1 MIDMIETLNATATD
15 LTTLPPAD
23 RAALV
28 LNSTKT
34 EADLKQ
40 LAESLKAITLVNS
53 PAGRDQ
59 AHALAMTARTAR
71 TTIEKLGKAARDD
84 ATKFS
89 KAVIAEEDRLIEIIQ
104 PEETRVLG
112 LRNAW
117 DAAEAARKEAEA
129 QKERDRIAAHQAV
142 IERIKSMPGLAR
154 EARTSAMALQ
164 MLEKLCAIDTKGLE
178 EFADAAHA
186 AKLAADEQINDI
198 IEAKQA
204 AEAEQ
209 ARIKAE
215 QEAEAARLAEERQRM
230 EAERAEAARVAA
242 EREAELLAMQA
253 KMKAQQEE
261 LDRRAAEMA
270 QQAAGLEARKQAEA
284 ANAWKPAVT
293 QAEVK
298 ALADDPRDALAQIM
312 GDATVGGTGI
322 GQMSGGAITRL
333 DPSTIYAEP
342 VIVQQPATVD
352 EMHAIG
358 NGIMYGKD
366 PEFPPAP
373 TAMDLAHA
381 IANVQ
386 GVPVSVAVSW
396 LAERSDEFN
405 YLNGFTA
412 EYLNQITKVTP

>member
-1 MIDMIETLNATATD
+1 MLEMIEAPEAPTTD
-15 LTTLPPAD
+15 ITTLPPAD

-53 PAGRDQ
+53 PAGREQ

-117 DAAEAARKEAEA
+117 DAAEAARKEAEL

-142 IERIKSMPGLAR
+142 IDRIKSMPGLAR
-154 EARTSAMALQ
+154 EARTGAMALQ
-164 MLEKLCAIDTKGLE
+164 MLEKLTAIDTKGLE
-178 EFADAAHA
+178 EFADAANA

-215 QEAEAARLAEERQRM
+215 QEEAARRLAEQQ
-230 EAERAEAARVAA
+230 
-242 EREAELLAMQA
+242 AELLAMQA

-261 LDRRAAEMA
+261 LDRQAAAMA
-270 QQAAGLEARKQAEA
+270 QQAAELNARKQAEA
-284 ANAWKPAVT
+284 NRLQPVVT
-293 QAEVK
+293 QAEVA
-298 ALADDPRDALAQIM
+298 ALAEDPREALAQIM
-312 GDATVGGTGI
+312 HSGIITTIESSHLAVNLAASPAYTTGI
-322 GQMSGGAITRL
+322 GL
-333 DPSTIYAEP
+333 
-342 VIVQQPATVD
+342 VQQPATVD

-358 NGIMYGKD
+358 NSIMYGQ
-366 PEFPPAP
+366 AIP
-373 TAMDLAHA
+373 TAVDLANT
-381 IANVQ
+381 IAYAQ
-386 GVPVSVAVSW
+386 GVPQETAIEW
-396 LAERSDEFN
+396 LAHRADEFKT
-405 YLNGFTA
+405 LH
-412 EYLNQITKVTP
+412 ESSK

>member
-1 MIDMIETLNATATD
+1 MLDMIEAPEVQTTD
-15 LTTLPPAD
+15 ITTLPPAD

-40 LAESLKAITLVNS
+40 LATSLKAITLVNS
-53 PAGRDQ
+53 PAGREQ
-59 AHALAMTARTAR
+59 AHAMAMTARTAR
-71 TTIEKLGKAARDD
+71 TTIEKAGKAARDD

-89 KAVIAEEDRLIEIIQ
+89 KAVIAEEDRLIALIQ

-117 DAAEAARKEAEA
+117 DAAEAARKEAEV

-142 IERIKSMPGLAR
+142 IDRIKSLPGLAR
-154 EARTSAMALQ
+154 EARTSVMALQ
-164 MLEKLCAIDTKGLE
+164 MLEKLTAIDTKGLE

-261 LDRRAAEMA
+261 LDRQAAEMA
-270 QQAAGLEARKQAEA
+270 KQAAELNARKQAEA
-284 ANAWKPAVT
+284 NRLQPVVT
-293 QAEVK
+293 QAEVT
-298 ALADDPRDALAQIM
+298 ALAADPRDALAQVMAAGPVLSEKPIADESARNFI
-312 GDATVGGTGI
+312 DAVW
-322 GQMSGGAITRL
+322 
-333 DPSTIYAEP
+333 PEP
-342 VIVQQPATVD
+342 VEPTPPVQGLVLAVAEAYDVEPAT
-352 EMHAIG
+352 AIR
-358 NGIMYGKD
+358 
-366 PEFPPAP
+366 
-373 TAMDLAHA
+373 
-381 IANVQ
+381 
-386 GVPVSVAVSW
+386 W
-396 LAERSDEFN
+396 LAERADEFKSMN
-405 YLNGFTA
+405 T
-412 EYLNQITKVTP
+412 ITEVTP

>member
-1 MIDMIETLNATATD
+1 MLDMIEAPEAPTTD
-15 LTTLPPAD
+15 DITTLPPAD
-23 RAALV
+23 RAAIV

-53 PAGRDQ
+53 PAGREQ

-71 TTIEKLGKAARDD
+71 TTIEKAGKAARDD

-89 KAVIAEEDRLIEIIQ
+89 KAIIAEEDRLIEIIQ

-117 DAAEAARKEAEA
+117 DAAEAARKEAEL

-154 EARTSAMALQ
+154 EARTADMANQL
-164 MLEKLCAIDTKGLE
+164 LAKLHAIDTSGLE
-178 EFADAAHA
+178 EFKDAAFVEVMR
-186 AKLAADEQINDI
+186 ADKSI
-198 IEAKQA
+198 IEIIGAKQD

-230 EAERAEAARVAA
+230 EAERAEAARIQA
-242 EREAELLAMQA
+242 EQQAELLAMQA

-261 LDRRAAEMA
+261 LDRQAAELA
-270 QQAAGLEARKQAEA
+270 ARKQAEA
-284 ANAWKPAVT
+284 NRLQPVVT
-293 QAEVK
+293 QAEVA
-298 ALADDPRDALAQIM
+298 ALAADPRDALAQVM
-312 GDATVGGTGI
+312 GDSITGGTGI
-322 GQMSGGAITRL
+322 GQISGGTMTRV

-342 VIVQQPATVD
+342 VIVQQPATMD
-352 EMHAIG
+352 EMHTIG
-358 NGIMYGKD
+358 NGIMYGQ
-366 PEFPPAP
+366 AIP
-373 TAMDLAHA
+373 TAVDLANT
-381 IANVQ
+381 IAYAQ
-386 GVPVSVAVSW
+386 GVEPATAIRW
-396 LAERSDEFN
+396 LAERADEFKSMN
-405 YLNGFTA
+405 TII
-412 EYLNQITKVTP
+412 EVTP

>member
-1 MIDMIETLNATATD
+1 MSEVIDAPTAPTTD

-40 LAESLKAITLVNS
+40 LATSLKAITLVNS
-53 PAGRDQ
+53 PAGREQ

-89 KAVIAEEDRLIEIIQ
+89 KAVIAEEDRLIALIQ

-117 DAAEAARKEAEA
+117 DAAEAARKEAEL

-154 EARTSAMALQ
+154 EARTADMASQLLAK
-164 MLEKLCAIDTKGLE
+164 MHAIDIDGLE
-178 EFADAAHA
+178 EFKDAAV
-186 AKLAADEQINDI
+186 LELMRADKSI
-198 IEAKQA
+198 IEIIGAKQA

-270 QQAAGLEARKQAEA
+270 LQAAELEARKASEVMLSEV
-284 ANAWKPAVT
+284 PATV
-293 QAEVK
+293 
-298 ALADDPRDALAQIM
+298 LADALVTVLCEDPRDALAQVM
-312 GDATVGGTGI
+312 AGTP
-322 GQMSGGAITRL
+322 Q
-333 DPSTIYAEP
+333 PVEQEP
-342 VIVQQPATVD
+342 ALIQQPATVD
-352 EMHAIG
+352 EMHDIG
-358 NGIMYGKD
+358 NSIMHGQ
-366 PEFPPAP
+366 ATP
-373 TAMDLAHA
+373 TAVDLANT

>member
-1 MIDMIETLNATATD
+1 MSEVLDAPPTTD
-15 LTTLPPAD
+15 IANLPPAD
-23 RAALV
+23 RATIV

-53 PAGRDQ
+53 PAGREQ

-71 TTIEKLGKAARDD
+71 TTIEKAGKAARDD

-142 IERIKSMPGLAR
+142 IDRIKSMPGLAR
-154 EARTSAMALQ
+154 EARTADMAMSL
-164 MLEKLCAIDTKGLE
+164 MSKLHEIDTFNNALE
-178 EFADAAHA
+178 EFTDAAHA
-186 AKLAADEQINDI
+186 AKIAATEQLDAI
-198 IEAKQA
+198 IDDKQA

-242 EREAELLAMQA
+242 EQQAELAAMQA
-253 KMKAQQEE
+253 KMKAQQDE
-261 LDRRAAEMA
+261 LDRQAAAMA
-270 QQAAGLEARKQAEA
+270 QQAAELEARMAEAEQVVFAQAEIATLA
-284 ANAWKPAVT
+284 AA
-293 QAEVK
+293 
-298 ALADDPRDALAQIM
+298 PRDALAQVMAPAHI
-312 GDATVGGTGI
+312 DALTQVSHAQLEKDVALI
-322 GQMSGGAITRL
+322 
-333 DPSTIYAEP
+333 
-342 VIVQQPATVD
+342 QQTATVD

-358 NGIMYGKD
+358 QGIRND
-366 PEFPPAP
+366 PEPETIPSANNLATTIAFEYGVEPA
-373 TAMDLAHA
+373 TA
-381 IANVQ
+381 IR
-386 GVPVSVAVSW
+386 W
-396 LAERSDEFN
+396 LAERADEFKN
-405 YLNGFTA
+405 LH
-412 EYLNQITKVTP
+412 ESTK